1 MPIEPFGDKARS
13 HLLGLPSTLSLTRY
27 DARMMA
33 RLRGFFLLAFW
44 FTSIALVAP
53 LLIALVLIT
62 KNENF
67 IYSPVRL
74 FVRAGLAMVGVRVEV
89 SGLDR
94 LDPDQTYIFTPNHQS
109 LIEVPL
115 WVTYLRRNVAYLG
128 KKEVFKYPIF
138 GYGIRLIGVVPVDRS
153 NSPAAVESA
162 KLATQNL
169 RRGKSYVVYP
179 EGTRS
184 RDGGLLPFKKGAFMM
199 AIEAGVPVVPVTI
212 SGATKI
218 MPKGQ
223 IKVFPSTVQITI
235 HDPISTDGYSKEN
248 VIELMQRTR
257 AKIFSALGEQEA
269 ELSDASTVPAR
280 SETRAA
286 E

>member
-1 MPIEPFGDKARS
+1 
-13 HLLGLPSTLSLTRY
+13 
-27 DARMMA
+27 MMA

-53 LLIALVLIT
+53 LLILLVRIT

-74 FVRAGLAMVGVRVEV
+74 FIRAGLAMVGVRVEA
-89 SGLDR
+89 SGLER
-94 LDPDQTYIFTPNHQS
+94 LDPHQTYIFTPNHQS

-115 WVTYLRRNVAYLG
+115 WVTYLKRNIAYLG

-162 KLATQNL
+162 RLATENL

-184 RDGGLLPFKKGAFMM
+184 KDGRLLPFKKGAFMM
-199 AIEAGVPVVPVTI
+199 AIDAGVPIVPITI
-212 SGATKI
+212 SGATRI
-218 MPKGQ
+218 MPKAQ
-223 IKVFPSTVQITI
+223 IKVFPSTVHITI
-235 HDPISTDGYSKEN
+235 HEPISTEGYSREN
-248 VIELMQRTR
+248 VSELVQETR
-257 AKIFSALGEQEA
+257 AKIFSALGEEEA
-269 ELSDASTVPAR
+269 ELSAASTT
-280 SETRAA
+280 SK
-286 E
+286 